1 MNRKS
6 VFTWK
11 VRCNTIHNGGVI
23 YGKGDQATTYKIA
36 ERFDTGIEN
45 GIWSM
50 KRIKDELNAAR
61 TDEDKYR
68 ILYFTDS
75 TFTNVH
81 EAIEYLKDL

>member
-1 MNRKS
+1 
-6 VFTWK
+6 
-11 VRCNTIHNGGVI
+11 
-23 YGKGDQATTYKIA
+23 
-36 ERFDTGIEN
+36 
-45 GIWSM
+45 M

>member
-1 MNRKS
+1 MVAKLAGE
-6 VFTWK
+6 K
-11 VRCNTIHNGGVI
+11 YCLG
-23 YGKGDQATTYKIA
+23 YKKGDQITTYKIA

-45 GIWSM
+45 GKWST
-50 KRIKDELNAAR
+50 KRIKDELNPAR

-75 TFTNVH
+75 IFTNVH